1 MWKKSRF
8 TDPFMRANLIDYGI
22 LIDTLECA
30 VTWDQLPGVHT
41 QVREVVEKRPQTIC
55 MIHISHLYPQQAN
68 RYFIFV
74 IQYLGINEYFLLQSS
89 IPETIQKSG
98 VAMSHHH
105 GIDKQTAP
113 WLKNQIGHAC
123 INVLR
128 TLKSHFDPE
137 NTMNHGGTL
146 GLNMS
151 ETQKEKR
158 RGFR

>member
-1 MWKKSRF
+1 
-8 TDPFMRANLIDYGI
+8 MRANLIDYGI

-30 VTWDQLPGVHT
+30 VTWDQLPGVHM

-55 MIHISHLYPQQAN
+55 MTHISHPYPQDAN

-105 GIDKQTAP
+105 GIGKQTAP

-123 INVLR
+123 INV
-128 TLKSHFDPE
+128 
-137 NTMNHGGTL
+137 
-146 GLNMS
+146 
-151 ETQKEKR
+151 
-158 RGFR
+158 RGH